1 MHRLAYPALSFLALL
16 VLLPAQAADDDLNVL
31 KADDAPRKML
41 SAYLLGQAKTHFDQR
56 RQTVG
61 KLTTADEIK
70 ARQEDLRAK
79 FTAALGG
86 FPERTPLNGKVVG
99 TEQRDGYRVE
109 KVIYESRPNHHVTA
123 NLYLPAGKGPHPGVI
138 VPCGHSTNG
147 KASEAYQRVCILLA
161 KNGIAALIYDPIG
174 QGERVQLLDP
184 PGKPVTGSTNEH
196 TLVTVG
202 ALLVGE
208 CTATYRIWDGIR
220 SLDYLAARPEID
232 PKRLGCTGN
241 SGGGTLTSYLMAL
254 DDRIG
259 PAAPSCYITTLEK
272 LFTTLGPQD
281 GEQNIP
287 GQVAF
292 GMEHADYVTMRAPKP
307 TLILTAT
314 QDFFDIGGSWTTFR
328 EAKQIFGKLGY
339 SERVDL
345 AEYNTKHGYG
355 KGQRESMVR
364 FMRRHLL
371 SKDDIVFEDNFA
383 TAKDRDIQCTRTGQ
397 VLEDF
402 NGRKVFDFTADK
414 AKQLAEQRA
423 KANLDAAALQKEVRK
438 LLALPPPQLA
448 GKDKALES
456 ILRPDYE
463 LRKVTFTTEA
473 GVKVPALHYVPI
485 KRADGPLVL
494 YIHELGKNSAV
505 AQCEELVKKGREV
518 LALDPRGIGETAPG
532 TLNPAKPGLFGVDFK
547 ETFLALHLNRPL
559 LGQRVYDVLQV
570 VEALG
575 GQPCDI
581 VGVGNAGPITLHAA
595 VLDPRIKATTL
606 EQSLISWASV
616 ARTPVTANQLTNVV
630 PGALRTYDLPELAA
644 LLAPRPLTIRQAVDA
659 QRQGVSADAAEQAY
673 APCKAAYKKANAEK
687 QFTILTGP

>member
-1 MHRLAYPALSFLALL
+1 MHRLAFPALAVLAFL

-31 KADDAPRKML
+31 KAGDAPRKML
-41 SAYLLGQAKTHFDQR
+41 SEYLLAQAKTHFDQR
-56 RQTVG
+56 RQVVG

-70 ARQEDLRAK
+70 ARQDDLRAK

-86 FPERTPLNGKVVG
+86 FPERTPLNGQVIG
-99 TEQRDGYRVE
+99 TDQRDGYRVE
-109 KVIYESRPNHHVTA
+109 KVIYESRPAHHVTA
-123 NLYLPAGKGPHPGVI
+123 NLYLPEGKGPHPGVI

-147 KASEAYQRVCILLA
+147 KAAEAYQRVCILLA
-161 KNGIAALIYDPIG
+161 KNGVAALIYDPIG

-202 ALLVGE
+202 AMLVGE
-208 CTATYRIWDGIR
+208 CTASYRVWDGIR

-259 PAAPSCYITTLEK
+259 PAAPSCYIMTLEK

-314 QDFFDIGGSWTTFR
+314 QDFFDIGGSWTAFR

-371 SKDDIVFEDNFA
+371 NKGDIVFEDNFA
-383 TAKDRDIQCTRTGQ
+383 AAKDKDIQCTRTGQ

-402 NGRKVFDFTADK
+402 KGRNVFDFTADK
-414 AKQLAEQRA
+414 AKQLAAQRA
-423 KANLDAAALQKEVRK
+423 KANLEPAALQKEVRK
-438 LLALPPPQLA
+438 LLALDVAIKPAKVQDQSKLDRA
-448 GKDKALES
+448 
-456 ILRPDYE
+456 DYE
-463 LRKVTFTTEA
+463 LRKVVYETEP
-473 GVKVPALHYVPI
+473 GIKVPALRYVPK
-485 KRADGPLVL
+485 KRTDGPLVL
-494 YIHELGKNSAV
+494 YIHELGKNA
-505 AQCEELVKKGREV
+505 AGAACEELVKQGREV
-518 LALDPRGIGETAPG
+518 LALDPRGVGETAPAA
-532 TLNPAKPGLFGVDFK
+532 LNPAKPGMFGVDFK
-547 ETFLALHLNRPL
+547 ESFLAVHLNRPL
-559 LGQRVYDVLQV
+559 LGQKVYDVLAV
-570 VEALG
+570 LEAQEG
-575 GQPCDI
+575 RPCTI
-581 VGVGNAGPITLHAA
+581 VGVGNAGPIALHAA
-595 VLDPRIKATTL
+595 AVDPRIKETTL
-606 EQSLISWASV
+606 DQALISWADV

-630 PGALRTYDLPELAA
+630 PGALKTYDLPELAA
-644 LLAPRPLTIRQAVDA
+644 VLAPRPLTIRNAVDA
-659 QRQGVSADAAEQAY
+659 QRKGVSSDAAAQAY
-673 APCKAAYKKANAEK
+673 APCKAAYTKANAEK
-687 QFTILTGP
+687 QFTLQTGP